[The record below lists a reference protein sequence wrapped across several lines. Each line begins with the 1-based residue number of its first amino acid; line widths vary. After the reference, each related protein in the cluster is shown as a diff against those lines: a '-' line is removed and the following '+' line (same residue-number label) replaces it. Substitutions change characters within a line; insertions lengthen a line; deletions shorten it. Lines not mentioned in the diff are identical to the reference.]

1 MAVYATQ
8 DDVLA
13 RAGRFGGVF
22 SVAGRRPNLADLD
35 AMLATVSAVIDA
47 EIRAHGYDPAS
58 ITPEL
63 VEALRDVTAWAV
75 VIRALPEAV
84 PGDDAITATIDRGRA
99 IVTASGFPTLAE
111 GGVNLLTAIG
121 AIGAIETLEAGEG
134 GGGPGTS
141 AGSFWDELPAD
152 WLLPHR
158 LSGRGDVTL
167 VNGVLPNDDLDADA
181 AAPQF
186 RRGMSL

>member
-1 MAVYATQ
+1 MAVYASQ

-13 RAGRFGGVF
+13 RAGRFAGLF

-35 AMLATVSAVIDA
+35 AMLVTVSAAIDA
-47 EIRAHGYDPAS
+47 EIRAHGYDPAT

-63 VEALRDVTAWAV
+63 EEALKDVAAWAV
-75 VIRALPEAV
+75 LVRALPEAS
-84 PGDDAITATIDRGRA
+84 PGDNAVDPTIARGQAIL
-99 IVTASGFPTLAE
+99 TASGFPTLAE
-111 GGVNLLTAIG
+111 GTNVIATMG
-121 AIGAIETLEAGEG
+121 AIATLEAGEG

-152 WLLPHR
+152 WMAGR
-158 LSGRGDVTL
+158 LFRRGDVTL
-167 VNGVLPNDDLDADA
+167 VNGALPDDLLEGVD

-186 RRGMSL
+186 RRGQSL